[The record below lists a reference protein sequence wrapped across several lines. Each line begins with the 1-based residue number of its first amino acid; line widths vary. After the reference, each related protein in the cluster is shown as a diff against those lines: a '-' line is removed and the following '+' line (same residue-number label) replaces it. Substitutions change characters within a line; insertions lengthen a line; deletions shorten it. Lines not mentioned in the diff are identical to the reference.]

1 MSAYSRAADVASLCV
16 RRPTL
21 AAVMSLMIV
30 LAGLAALFGV
40 SVRELP
46 DVDRPV
52 VTVTTEFPGATPAA
66 IDAQVT
72 RLVEGAVAR
81 VPGLVSVSSSS
92 ARGRSRIVAE
102 FGEGVDLDIAA
113 NDMRDAVSGIVGRLP
128 EDAAEPRVVKAD
140 ADGDAILRLAVVSDR
155 HAIEEL
161 SALAERLV
169 FDRLAAVEGVADVQV
184 YGLREPVFRVTL
196 DVAALNARGL
206 TIADVRRALD
216 GVLSDAPAGDLRM
229 PSSTVLVEAGA
240 AARSVDEIEATFVD
254 RGTRI
259 RDVASVS
266 LGPAEDEMV
275 LRSDGRVGLGA
286 GILRQASSNTI
297 AISSAVR
304 ATVDELNRSLPD
316 GIEVAVRSD
325 DAVFVGSAVAEV
337 LRTLVIATL
346 LVVVII
352 LLFFRSWRA
361 TLIPTVTV
369 PIAIVGTLAAIYMMG
384 FSVNVLTLLALV
396 LATGIVVDDAIVVI
410 ENIERRRAEGM
421 GARAAAVLGTRQVFF
436 AVVATTLTLA
446 AVFIP
451 ISFLPGQ
458 AGRLFA
464 EFGFTLAAAVLLSS
478 FVALTLAPMLASR
491 LLKDEAPR
499 ADGAPRRRLDPLGT
513 VGGWFVALYRVFLV
527 RALALPLV
535 VLTVCAL
542 FGVAAWIAWSSLPEE
557 LTPPEDRGFV
567 LLVVSAPQG
576 ASLAYTDGKVAEIE
590 AILEPY
596 VEAGEIESVLAVIG
610 TWGRSNRAF
619 IAAPLVDWAERE
631 RGQQAIVSEINGR
644 LGAVVGVSARAISP
658 NSLGIRGG
666 GQGLRIAV
674 LGEDYDAITDTGL
687 ALVGALRRELPALT
701 NPSLSIDVSQPQLSI
716 RLDTARA
723 ADLGVDPADVA
734 LALQTALDGRRVGDV
749 FVGDRAVE
757 VRLRTPEGAV
767 SQPDDLA
774 QILLR
779 GNGGALVPLSALAS
793 LTEESVSPS
802 LERERQ
808 RRSVTVEAGLPA
820 DLPLRAAIEQVRAVA
835 TPLLAPGQTIA
846 FLGEA
851 AALEETSRGVAITFA
866 FALAIVLLVLAAQF
880 ESVAS
885 GVVIML
891 VVPFGLGAAALA
903 MAATGTSLNIY
914 SQIGLVM
921 LIGLMAKNGILIV
934 EFANQ
939 LRDEGMSVRDAA
951 LEAAVVRFRPVMMT
965 LISTVLGGLPLVL
978 SSGAGAEARAA
989 LGWVVVGGLGLSV
1002 LFTLFLTPVAYLLL
1016 ARFAKPRAAEAARLD
1031 AELAAAERAEERAAA
1046 RGDGAVRIPAE

>member
-1 MSAYSRAADVASLCV
+1 MSAVSRAADIASLCV

-21 AAVMSLMIV
+21 AAVMSLLVV
-30 LAGLAALFGV
+30 LAGAAAYFGV

-52 VTVTTEFPGATPAA
+52 VTVTTAFPGATPAA

-72 RLVEGAVAR
+72 RIVEGAVAR

-102 FGEGVDLDIAA
+102 FSDGVDLDVAA
-113 NDMRDAVSGIVGRLP
+113 NDMRDAVSGVLSRLP
-128 EDAAEPRVVKAD
+128 ADAEEPRVVKAD
-140 ADGDAILRLAVVSDR
+140 ADGDPIMRLAVVSDR
-155 HAIEEL
+155 HPIEEL

-169 FDRLAAVEGVADVQV
+169 FDRLAAIDGVADVQA
-184 YGLREPVFRVTL
+184 YGLREPIFRVTL
-196 DVAALNARGL
+196 DVPALNARGL
-206 TIADVRRALD
+206 TIADVRRALE

-240 AARSVDEIEATFVD
+240 AARSVEEIEASFID
-254 RGTRI
+254 RRTRI

-266 LGPAEDEMV
+266 LGPADDEMV
-275 LRSDGRVGLGA
+275 LRSDGRIGLGA
-286 GILRQASSNTI
+286 GILRQARSNTI
-297 AISSAVR
+297 AISEAVR
-304 ATVDELNRSLPD
+304 AAVDELNISLPA

-325 DAVFVGSAVAEV
+325 DAIFVASAVREV
-337 LRTLVIATL
+337 LSTLVVATG
-346 LVVVII
+346 LVVLIMFV
-352 LLFFRSWRA
+352 FFRSWRA
-361 TLIPTVTV
+361 TIIPTVTV
-369 PIAIVGTLAAIYMMG
+369 PIAIVGTLAAIFLMD
-384 FSVNVLTLLALV
+384 FSVNTLTLLALV

-446 AVFIP
+446 AVFVP

-464 EFGFTLAAAVLLSS
+464 EFGFTLAAAVVLSS

-491 LLKDEAPR
+491 LLKDRAPA
-499 ADGAPRRRLDPLGT
+499 ADGAPRRRIDPLGRI
-513 VGGWFVALYRVFLV
+513 GGWFVSLYRVLLA
-527 RALALPLV
+527 RALAAPLV
-535 VLTVCAL
+535 ILTACAI
-542 FGVAAWIAWSSLPEE
+542 FAVGAWITWQTLPQE
-557 LTPPEDRGFV
+557 LTPPEDRGYV

-576 ASLAYTDGKVAEIE
+576 ASLAYTDGKVAGIE
-590 AILEPY
+590 AILAPY
-596 VEAGEIESVLAVIG
+596 VEAGEMESVLAVIG

-631 RGQQAIVSEINGR
+631 RDQQTIVAEINRR
-644 LGAVVGVSARAISP
+644 LGSVVGVSARAISP

-687 ALVGALRRELPALT
+687 ALVDALRRDLPRLT
-701 NPSLSIDVSQPQLSI
+701 NPSLSLDVTQPQLSI
-716 RLDTARA
+716 RLDAARA

-734 LALQTALDGRRVGDV
+734 LALQTALDGRRIGDV

-767 SQPDDLA
+767 TQPGDLE

-779 GNGGALVPLSALAS
+779 GNDGALVPLTALAD

-802 LERERQ
+802 LERERL
-808 RRSVTVEAGLPA
+808 RRAITVEAGLPA
-820 DLPLRAAIEQVRAVA
+820 DVPLAQAVEDVRALA
-835 TPLLAPGQTIA
+835 APLLAPGQTLA

-851 AALEETSRGVAITFA
+851 AALEQTSQGVAITFA

-880 ESVAS
+880 ESLTS
-885 GVVIML
+885 GLVIMI
-891 VVPFGLGAAALA
+891 VVPFGLGAAAIA
-903 MAATGTSLNIY
+903 MALTGTSLNIY

-939 LRDEGMSVRDAA
+939 LRDEGASVRAA
-951 LEAAVVRFRPVMMT
+951 IEEASAVRFRPVMMT

-978 SSGAGAEARAA
+978 SDGAGAEARAA

-1016 ARFAKPRAAEAARLD
+1016 AGFTRPRAAEAQRLEQ
-1031 AELAAAERAEERAAA
+1031 ELAVAEARESAARAA
-1046 RGDGAVRIPAE
+1046 GE

>member
-1 MSAYSRAADVASLCV
+1 VSAPSRAADIASLCV

-52 VTVTTEFPGATPAA
+52 VTVTTSFPGATPAA

-72 RLVEGAVAR
+72 RVVEGAVAR
-81 VPGLVSVSSSS
+81 VPGLVSVSSTS

-102 FGEGVDLDIAA
+102 FGEDVDLDVAA
-113 NDMRDAVSGIVGRLP
+113 NDMRDAVSGVLGRLP
-128 EDAAEPRVVKAD
+128 EDAEEPRVVKAD
-140 ADGDAILRLAVVSDR
+140 ADGDPIMRLAVTSDR

-266 LGPAEDEMV
+266 LGPADDEMV
-275 LRSDGRVGLGA
+275 LRSDGQLGLGA
-286 GILRQASSNTI
+286 GILRQARSNTI
-297 AISSAVR
+297 AISNAVR
-304 ATVDELNRSLPD
+304 AAIDEMNASLPE

-325 DAVFVGSAVAEV
+325 DAVFVGGAVEEV
-337 LRTLVIATL
+337 LRTLVVATI
-346 LVVVII
+346 LVVLII

-361 TLIPTVTV
+361 TLIPAVTV
-369 PIAIVGTLAAIYMMG
+369 PIAVVGTLAAIYLMG

-464 EFGFTLAAAVLLSS
+464 EFGFTLAAAVVLSS

-491 LLKDEAPR
+491 LLKDQAPV
-499 ADGAPRRRLDPLGT
+499 AAGAPRRRVDPLGT
-513 VGGWFVALYRVFLV
+513 VGGWFAALYRVLLA
-527 RALALPLV
+527 RALGAPLV
-535 VLTVCAL
+535 VVTASAI
-542 FGVAAWIAWSSLPEE
+542 FAVAAWIAWASLPEE
-557 LTPPEDRGFV
+557 LTPPEDRGYV

-576 ASLAYTDGKVAEIE
+576 ASLSYTDGKVREIE
-590 AILEPY
+590 AILAPY
-596 VEAGEIESVLAVIG
+596 VESGEMESVLAVIG

-631 RGQQAIVSEINGR
+631 RDQQAIVAEINGK
-644 LGAVVGVSARAISP
+644 LGAVVGVQARAITP

-666 GQGLRIAV
+666 GQGLRLAV

-687 ALVGALRRELPALT
+687 ALVAALRREMPALT
-701 NPSLSIDVSQPQLSI
+701 NPNLALDVSQPQLSI

-774 QILLR
+774 RILLR
-779 GNGGALVPLSALAS
+779 GNDGALVPLSALAT

-808 RRSVTVEAGLPA
+808 RRAVTVEAGLP
-820 DLPLRAAIEQVRAVA
+820 DGLPLRQAIEEVRAVA
-835 TPLLAPGQTIA
+835 TPLLAPGQTLA

-880 ESVAS
+880 ESLAS
-885 GVVIML
+885 GVVIMV

-939 LRDEGMSVRDAA
+939 LRDEGASIR
-951 LEAAVVRFRPVMMT
+951 EAVEEASAVRFRPVMMT
-965 LISTVLGGLPLVL
+965 LISTVLGGLPLIL
-978 SSGAGAEARAA
+978 SDGAGAEARAA

-1002 LFTLFLTPVAYLLL
+1002 LFTLFLTPVAYLAL
-1016 ARFAKPRAAEAARLD
+1016 ARFGKPRAAEAERLE
-1031 AELAAAERAEERAAA
+1031 AELAAAEARERGRAAA
-1046 RGDGAVRIPAE
+1046 E

>member
-1 MSAYSRAADVASLCV
+1 MSAASRAADIASLCV

-30 LAGLAALFGV
+30 LAGAAALFGV

-52 VTVTTEFPGATPAA
+52 ITVTTPFPGATPAA

-72 RLVEGAVAR
+72 RIVEGAVAR
-81 VPGLVSVSSSS
+81 VPGLASVSSSS

-102 FGEGVDLDIAA
+102 FGDGVDLNVAA
-113 NDMRDAVSGIVGRLP
+113 NDVRDAVSGVVRRLP
-128 EDAAEPRVVKAD
+128 ADAEEPQVVKAD
-140 ADGDAILRLAVVSDR
+140 ADGDPIMRLSVVSDR
-155 HAIEEL
+155 HPIEEL

-169 FDRLAAVEGVADVQV
+169 FDRLAAIDGVADVQA
-184 YGLREPVFRVTL
+184 YGLRQPVFRVTL

-206 TIADVRRALD
+206 TIADVRRSLE

-240 AARSVDEIEATFVD
+240 AARSVEEIEASFID
-254 RGTRI
+254 RRTRI

-266 LGPAEDEMV
+266 LGPADDEMV
-275 LRSDGRVGLGA
+275 LRSDGRIGLGA

-297 AISSAVR
+297 AISRAVR
-304 ATVDELNRSLPD
+304 ATVDELNVSLPA
-316 GIEVAVRSD
+316 GMEVAVRSD
-325 DAVFVGSAVAEV
+325 DAVFVGSAVREV
-337 LRTLVIATL
+337 LLTLFVATA
-346 LVVVII
+346 LVVLIMFV
-352 LLFFRSWRA
+352 FFRSWRA

-369 PIAIVGTLAAIYMMG
+369 PIAIVGTLAAIFLMG
-384 FSVNVLTLLALV
+384 FSINTLTLLALV

-464 EFGFTLAAAVLLSS
+464 EFGFTLAAAVVLSS

-491 LLKDEAPR
+491 LLKDNAR
-499 ADGAPRRRLDPLGT
+499 AADGTPRRRIDPLGT
-513 VGGWFVALYRVFLV
+513 IGGWFVTLYRVLLA
-527 RALALPLV
+527 RALAAPLV
-535 VLTVCAL
+535 VLTACAI
-542 FGVAAWIAWSSLPEE
+542 FGVGAWISWQALPQE

-576 ASLAYTDGKVAEIE
+576 SSLAYTDRKVAEVE

-596 VEAGEIESVLAVIG
+596 VESGEMQSVLAVIG

-619 IAAPLVDWAERE
+619 IAAPLVDWAERG
-631 RGQQAIVSEINGR
+631 RDQQAIVAEINGR
-644 LGAVVGVSARAISP
+644 LGSVVGVSARAISP

-666 GQGLRIAV
+666 GQGLQIAV

-687 ALVGALRRELPALT
+687 ALVDMLRRDLPQLT
-701 NPSLSIDVSQPQLSI
+701 NPTLSLDVTQPQLSI
-716 RLDTARA
+716 RLDAARA

-734 LALQTALDGRRVGDV
+734 LALQTALDGRRIGDV
-749 FVGDRAVE
+749 FVGDRAIE

-767 SQPDDLA
+767 TQPGDLE

-779 GNGGALVPLSALAS
+779 GNDGALVPLTALAD

-802 LERERQ
+802 LERELM
-808 RRSVTVEAGLPA
+808 RRAITVEAGLA
-820 DLPLRAAIEQVRAVA
+820 VDVPLAQAVEDVRAAA
-835 TPLLAPGQTIA
+835 TPLLAPGQTLA

-851 AALEETSRGVAITFA
+851 AALEQTSRGVAITFA

-880 ESVAS
+880 ESVTS
-885 GVVIML
+885 GLVIL
-891 VVPFGLGAAALA
+891 IVVPFGLGAAAIA
-903 MAATGTSLNIY
+903 MALTGTSLNIY

-939 LRDEGMSVRDAA
+939 LRNEGASVR
-951 LEAAVVRFRPVMMT
+951 EAIEEASAVRFRPVMMT

-978 SSGAGAEARAA
+978 SDGAGAEARAS

-1016 ARFAKPRAAEAARLD
+1016 AGFGKPRAAEAQRLEQ
-1031 AELAAAERAEERAAA
+1031 ELAVAEGRETGRVAAE
-1046 RGDGAVRIPAE
+1046 